1 MREEFSLHLRTLIRL
16 RYRLIWARMR
26 TSNGG
31 IILFFALYLL
41 GASLA
46 FLMAFG
52 GLGAAIMASRFD
64 DGGSAPQW
72 AQWALTMLFING
84 LGLSLMFG
92 LGTQEAFSEEWLRRY
107 PLKVKER
114 FIIRQIIG
122 LMDPIWAFVA
132 AGAFGLAAG
141 FGLFGGGRIILG
153 GLGAALFV
161 AASYLATVCL
171 LSFIGRI
178 MRSRAASSTLGILVL
193 ALLSFGPLAFS
204 LLITSG
210 SEGVWKQIGRL
221 LPFTPSGAAAAMMAP
236 PPADGWG
243 GGVSAAALLVVWVAA
258 LALLLKKVE
267 SLRLGAE
274 ANSSGGMSDGFG
286 GFWDSFYDRIAGM
299 FGRRYAPLVSKSLRY
314 HLRCNLIR
322 FSLLTSPLL
331 VLFPKFLIGGR
342 DNRAEITLTLGLF
355 FITGGFTGVSMNL
368 NLFGYDGAGVRRYAV
383 LPSTFV
389 TALRAG
395 SLASLLLRAVALL
408 AAVAVWIIFARKQF
422 DAGILLLALEFAVT
436 GLFLFNAFGLWTSVL
451 SPKAADFNAIWNNRL
466 SFGANVVMFC
476 GGAVFGIT
484 MALSNFIDPSELLRF
499 WPLGLVMTALSLAF
513 YLFSMKMIEP
523 VVNREREKL
532 INLIAGARN
541 N

>member
-1 MREEFSLHLRTLIRL
+1 MREEFFRHLWTLLRL

-26 TSNGG
+26 TSNGR

-52 GLGAAIMASRFD
+52 GLGAAIMASSFD

-72 AQWALTMLFING
+72 TQWTLTMLFING

-122 LMDPIWAFVA
+122 LLDPIWAFVA

-141 FGLFGGGRIILG
+141 FGLFGGGKIILG
-153 GLGAALFV
+153 ALGAALFV

-210 SEGVWKQIGRL
+210 AEGVWEQIGRL

-236 PPADGWG
+236 LPADGWG
-243 GGVSAAALLVVWVAA
+243 RGLSAAALLVVWVAA
-258 LALLLKKVE
+258 LALLLKKIE

-274 ANSSGGMSDGFG
+274 ANSSDGMSDGFG
-286 GFWDSFYDRIAGM
+286 GFWDGFYDRIAGL
-299 FGRRYAPLVSKSLRY
+299 FGRRYAPLVGKSLRY

-331 VLFPKFLIGGR
+331 VLFAKFLIQGR
-342 DNRAEITLTLGLF
+342 DHHAEVTLTLGLF
-355 FITGGFTGVSMNL
+355 FITGGFTSVSMNL
-368 NLFGYDGAGVRRYAV
+368 NMFGYDGAGVRRYAV

-422 DAGILLLALEFAVT
+422 DAGILLLALESAVT

-476 GGAVFGIT
+476 GGIAFGIVV
-484 MALSNFIDPSELLRF
+484 ALSPIIDPSDLLRF
-499 WPLGLVMTALSLAF
+499 WPLGLAMTALSVAF
-513 YLFSMKMIEP
+513 YLISMKMIEP
-523 VVNREREKL
+523 VLNREREKL

>member
-1 MREEFSLHLRTLIRL
+1 L

-26 TSNGG
+26 TSNGS

-52 GLGAAIMASRFD
+52 GLGAAIMASSVD
-64 DGGSAPQW
+64 DGGDLARW
-72 AQWALTMLFING
+72 TLTMLFING
-84 LGLSLMFG
+84 LGMSLMFG
-92 LGTQEAFSEEWLRRY
+92 LGTQDAFSEEWLRRY

-114 FIIRQIIG
+114 FIIRQVIG
-122 LMDPIWAFVA
+122 LLDPVWAFVA

-141 FGLFGGGRIILG
+141 FGLFGRGRIIPGALA
-153 GLGAALFV
+153 AALFI
-161 AASYLATVCL
+161 AASYLATICL

-178 MRSRAASSTLGILVL
+178 MRSRAASAALGIIVL
-193 ALLSFGPLAFS
+193 ALLSFGPLTFS
-204 LLITSG
+204 LLLTSG
-210 SEGVWKQIGRL
+210 AGGALEKIGRL
-221 LPFTPSGAAAAMMAP
+221 LRFTPSGAAATMMAESS
-236 PPADGWG
+236 WG
-243 GGVSAAALLVVWVAA
+243 RVLGAAALLAVWVAA
-258 LALLLKKVE
+258 LALLLKKIE
-267 SLRLGAE
+267 SLRFGAE
-274 ANSSGGMSDGFG
+274 TNSSGVMSDR
-286 GFWDSFYDRIAGM
+286 FWDSFYDRVAGI

-314 HLRCNLIR
+314 NLRCNLIR

-331 VLFPKFLIGGR
+331 VLFARFLIRGR
-342 DNRAEITLTLGLF
+342 DHRMEVIITLGLF
-355 FITGGFTGVSMNL
+355 FITGGFTSVSMNL

-389 TALRAG
+389 MALRAG
-395 SLASLLLRAVALL
+395 SLASLLLRAVAIL

-451 SPKAADFNAIWNNRL
+451 SPKGADFNAIWNNRL

-476 GGAVFGIT
+476 GSIAFGIT
-484 MALSNFIDPSELLRF
+484 IALSPIIDPSDLLRF
-499 WPLGLVMTALSLAF
+499 WPIGLAMTALSVAF
-513 YLFSMKMIEP
+513 YLISMKMIEP
-523 VVNREREKL
+523 VLNREREKL